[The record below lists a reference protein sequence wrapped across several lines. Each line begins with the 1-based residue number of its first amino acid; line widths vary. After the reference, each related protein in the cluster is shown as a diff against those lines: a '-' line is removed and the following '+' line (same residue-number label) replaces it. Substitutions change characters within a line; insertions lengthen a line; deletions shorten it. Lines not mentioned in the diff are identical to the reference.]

1 MEQRVAAWD
10 EALVRR
16 VFAPD
21 DAETI
26 IRDSANYSVR
36 SDYLWL
42 QRPEHVTE
50 QHLKTWLVLSQLNA
64 LLPKIRIF
72 RWCIAHEAL
81 PVVSRLQAAGHTLGL
96 CHQAEAETILH
107 ALWDCPCT
115 HEALDMAG
123 LLSGISQS
131 QLSLTLKWFDYR
143 EASFRSNNK
152 ESCFG
157 VVSRDDS
164 GAVLGGLAQTTPGC
178 FEAGLAEIHALIA
191 GLRMARDRGWTNV
204 IFETDAT
211 FLVNK
216 PGRSSGGLTSLNF
229 HLQEA
234 RMTFC

>member
-1 MEQRVAAWD
+1 MLWTSYMVILCSKGLLPGMKLWFD
-10 EALVRR
+10 ECLHLTMLRLL
-16 VFAPD
+16 FGNPD
-21 DAETI
+21 SATQ
-26 IRDSANYSVR
+26 DSANYSVR

-131 QLSLTLKWFDYR
+131 QLSLTLKWLGEAILILDIDVFAEVATILVALQAFIEANRLVKVGLLVEFD
-143 EASFRSNNK
+143 SD
-152 ESCFG
+152 FG
-157 VVSRDDS
+157 PYWDHKLSSSVMKPMIVFQRD
-164 GAVLGGLAQTTPGC
+164 
-178 FEAGLAEIHALIA
+178 
-191 GLRMARDRGWTNV
+191 
-204 IFETDAT
+204 
-211 FLVNK
+211 
-216 PGRSSGGLTSLNF
+216 
-229 HLQEA
+229 
-234 RMTFC
+234 